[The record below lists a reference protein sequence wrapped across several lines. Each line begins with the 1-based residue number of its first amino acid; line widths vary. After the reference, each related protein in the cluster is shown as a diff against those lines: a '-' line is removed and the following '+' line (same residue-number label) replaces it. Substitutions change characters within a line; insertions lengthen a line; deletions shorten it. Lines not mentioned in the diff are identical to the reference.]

1 MMLGPHI
8 KAVGF
13 DMDGTFM
20 NTRVDYPRLSRVIPD
35 VMEEEGIPMT
45 ARSGTDTRNMGI
57 PFRWVYDAGRWDEI
71 DIILK
76 KIGDRRTEIEK
87 EYYKDSSPFPLAVE
101 TMLALKHKGYKVG
114 ILTRGGREYAEAVL
128 NLWNVY
134 DSFDAVVCR
143 DDFAFEDEKPSPM
156 AMKHLA
162 DGLGVK
168 PEEIVYLGDN
178 LSDWHTA
185 RDSGAEFIGV
195 LSGSCSYDD
204 WKENGVVNIIEGVR
218 KLMDYI

>member
-1 MMLGPHI
+1 MMFRPGI

-20 NTRVDYPRLSRVIPD
+20 NTHVDYPKLSRVIPE
-35 VMEEEGIPMT
+35 VMEEEGIPMNDL
-45 ARSGTDTRNMGI
+45 RETDSEKMGI
-57 PFRWVYDAGRWDEI
+57 PFGWVYDAGRWDEI
-71 DIILK
+71 DIILG

-128 NLWNVY
+128 GLWNVY

-143 DDFAFEDEKPSPM
+143 DDFPFEDEKPSPM

-162 DGLGVK
+162 DGMGVK
-168 PEEIVYLGDN
+168 PEEILYVGDN
-178 LSDWHTA
+178 LTDWYTA
-185 RDSGAEFIGV
+185 KNSGAEFVGV
-195 LSGSCSYDD
+195 LSGSCSYGD
-204 WKENGVVNIIEGVR
+204 WKENGVENIIDGVGN
-218 KLMDYI
+218 LMDYI